1 MDPNIWIV
9 KLLLTWIISSI
20 SCDTSGTSANGQTS
34 NVAEFIR
41 HNVDPLTHMEITSD
55 RRPRRAPYSSLFEHG
70 YDEFLRDHFKNS
82 NENERKGNYRAK
94 ESESDESGN
103 ESDNSESDERSEES
117 EEKPKKNQHNA
128 KTNAKSNRQKDH
140 SPAKTKK
147 SKHCKTE
154 KRGNM
159 LCSVCFNSKTDEKS
173 ESCSFNS
180 EPKKKN
186 YAYSTDNK
194 YENKNRERESYE
206 KGNDPEDGDDDDE
219 NENENEN
226 EESDGEE
233 VEDEKDEEKLE
244 IAKGQRVPHPIVPVQ
259 RPAVPFNPRFY
270 PPNGPY
276 PNRPLPFR
284 PIPVRPNPNYYGPPR
299 IGPQVFPQQ
308 YRGAPVR
315 LQVPPNSA
323 VIRYRTVGSP
333 NGQRHI
339 RIITYPNG
347 QMQTQVFSPGSGQGP
362 QQDLRPPRDVNTEQ
376 SILRDITKGLDHFG
390 GGSNDDQK
398 LVDFLKQDWTNCKR
412 FYDTYDEQV
421 CFECVKGGSRGKQ
434 CMYAGQSI
442 KKPENFYKE
451 YSTSKKI
458 ENDEPY
464 EFDRPKSS
472 QAKHR
477 TKQKHQRKQKPDKH
491 HNGNSSNFGH
501 DPAPVY
507 EQNPYDW
514 KNVDFSG
521 KQQRRPQAEQLRAG
535 TCDIIYGKIIP
546 GAEPL
551 GLFFNKDFGHFN
563 TTTTTNT
570 EKTI

>member
-20 SCDTSGTSANGQTS
+20 CCDTGTSADKTVVNGQTS
-34 NVAEFIR
+34 NVAEFVR

-55 RRPRRAPYSSLFEHG
+55 RRPRRAPYSSLFEQG

-82 NENERKGNYRAK
+82 NENERKSNYRAK
-94 ESESDESGN
+94 EGESDESGD
-103 ESDNSESDERSEES
+103 ESNRSESDERSEES
-117 EEKPKKNQHNA
+117 EEKPKTNQHRG
-128 KTNAKSNRQKDH
+128 KSNRQKNN
-140 SPAKTKK
+140 SAAKSKK

-159 LCSVCFNSKTDEKS
+159 LCSVCFNLKNDEKS

-206 KGNDPEDGDDDDE
+206 KGNDPDDGDDED
-219 NENENEN
+219 ENEN
-226 EESDGEE
+226 EESDYEE
-233 VEDEKDEEKLE
+233 ADDENDQEKLKIE
-244 IAKGQRVPHPIVPVQ
+244 KGQRVPFAIVPVQ
-259 RPAVPFNPRFY
+259 RPAIPFNPQFY

-276 PNRPLPFR
+276 PNRPLPIR
-284 PIPVRPNPNYYGPPR
+284 PLPVRPNPNYYGPPR
-299 IGPQVFPQQ
+299 NGPQVFPQQ

-347 QMQTQVFSPGSGQGP
+347 QTQTQVFNPGPGQGP
-362 QQDLRPPRDVNTEQ
+362 PDVRPPRDVNTEQ
-376 SILRDITKGLDHFG
+376 SVLRNIAKGSDHFG
-390 GGSNDDQK
+390 GGSNDNQA
-398 LVDFLKQDWTNCKR
+398 LIDFLKQDWTNCKR
-412 FYDTYDEQV
+412 YFDTYDQQL
-421 CFECVKGGSRGKQ
+421 CFECVKDGSRRKQ
-434 CMYAGQSI
+434 CMYAGESDEN
-442 KKPENFYKE
+442 PTNFYKE
-451 YSTSKKI
+451 YSTSKKV

-464 EFDRPKSS
+464 EFDRPTSS
-472 QAKHR
+472 HVKHR
-477 TKQKHQRKQKPDKH
+477 TKQKHQSKQKPEKKH
-491 HNGNSSNFGH
+491 NNNSNNFGQE
-501 DPAPVY
+501 PAPVY
-507 EQNPYDW
+507 EQNSYDW
-514 KNVDFSG
+514 KGIAHNG
-521 KQQRRPQAEQLRAG
+521 KKQRPKAEQLQAG
-535 TCDIIYGKIIP
+535 TSDIIYGKIIP
-546 GAEPL
+546 GSEPL
-551 GLFFNKDFGHFN
+551 GLFFNKDFDHFN
-563 TTTTTNT
+563 TTTNM